1 MKEGTVEE
9 VIFLVGISQ
18 SSRAELSRAE
28 QKQREKRVNFS
39 LKGDPDG
46 VIKRQEWKC
55 SEPLVTM
62 MPLLAKRI
70 TFFKSFYF
78 LFFYYSIK

>member
-39 LKGDPDG
+39 LKRDPDG

-55 SEPLVTM
+55 
-62 MPLLAKRI
+62 
-70 TFFKSFYF
+70 
-78 LFFYYSIK
+78 